1 MYMHK
6 TLKSS
11 SKTVLVSLP
20 HFIKVS
26 NMLLWI
32 SMSFCLALC
41 IYVYIFDILNKIKQ
55 QPKVET
61 SYMFVV
67 SLKHLLSATE
77 ILNRI
82 KDILLG
88 LVLEI
93 LGRASFKKW
102 FLFYMLL
109 SSENDLYAKKTPQ
122 ILLLVSSLPL
132 TYMMLM
138 LSEFFYC
145 LTSKNSVL

>member
-1 MYMHK
+1 MNIHVF
-6 TLKSS
+6 LSC
-11 SKTVLVSLP
+11 SLY
-20 HFIKVS
+20 I
-26 NMLLWI
+26 
-32 SMSFCLALC
+32 C
-41 IYVYIFDILNKIKQ
+41 IYDILNKIKQ

-77 ILNRI
+77 NLNRI

-88 LVLEI
+88 LVLVI

-109 SSENDLYAKKTPQ
+109 SSENYLYAKKPHKFSY
-122 ILLLVSSLPL
+122 LYPH
-132 TYMMLM
+132 
-138 LSEFFYC
+138 FC
-145 LTSKNSVL
+145 